1 MAHTMTRRGGN
12 GVENSKRQTPEQ
24 ERKMEIARE
33 RRRDRLWG
41 PFGEFGAV
49 PGPSTEQSTSASN
62 EARVRKDAGVRQ
74 TGTRFWETME
84 LLFFVRLT
92 KASNAVEDDDE
103 RAVQIR

>member
-1 MAHTMTRRGGN
+1 MTRRGGN

-62 EARVRKDAGVRQ
+62 EARVRKDNGVRQ
-74 TGTRFWETME
+74 TGTRFWETMGF
-84 LLFFVRLT
+84 FFVRLT
-92 KASNAVEDDDE
+92 KASNAVQDDDDE